1 MNGALS
7 AAVCFGDAQR
17 KAISNGARKTPPPTP
32 VSPDTKPTDAPM
44 PSAPHRGAVR
54 SGASSWARRK
64 TSVIDANSRTSP
76 VTVLYRFSSRTTKPP
91 TRAVGKDASI
101 GGLSFAQSTWL
112 PRLNSQVEYD
122 AATTFNSN
130 AVGRI
135 SFDGNDANAIS
146 ARKAVPPACPTV
158 AYSRD
163 IVANSSASIYGRIP
177 RPSYQRQKPTAE
189 LITLINAMWW
199 QTQRV
204 DPAAVRRHSDVQN
217 RLNPRRGTP
226 WMPPQHHASRY

>member
-1 MNGALS
+1 MLCDSQRNPADVPMVAPANAATAKSHVSEAGVCPAYRAPTSPTAELAKMNGAVS
-7 AAVCFGDAQR
+7 APLCFGDAQR
-17 KAISNGARKTPPPTP
+17 SEINNGARKTPPPTP

-101 GGLSFAQSTWL
+101 RGLSFAQSTWL

-135 SFDGNDANAIS
+135 SFDGNDAN
-146 ARKAVPPACPTV
+146 
-158 AYSRD
+158 
-163 IVANSSASIYGRIP
+163 
-177 RPSYQRQKPTAE
+177 
-189 LITLINAMWW
+189 
-199 QTQRV
+199 
-204 DPAAVRRHSDVQN
+204 
-217 RLNPRRGTP
+217 
-226 WMPPQHHASRY
+226 